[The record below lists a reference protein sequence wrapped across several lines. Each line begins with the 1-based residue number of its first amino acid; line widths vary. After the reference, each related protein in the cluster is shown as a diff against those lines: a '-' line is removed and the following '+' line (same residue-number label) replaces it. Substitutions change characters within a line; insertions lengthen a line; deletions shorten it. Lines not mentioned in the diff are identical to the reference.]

1 MRMQEID
8 FEARP
13 PIDAYGGGGFRVGGE
28 RREGSLLLLPSGV
41 HAWPVI
47 APGMIDAAAAAPLL
61 DPGADIDLVLFGMG
75 PEIAF
80 LPRAV
85 RESLEAAGIGVE
97 AMSTASACRTFN
109 VLLAEDRRVA
119 GALIAV

>member
-13 PIDAYGGGGFRVGGE
+13 PIDAYGAGGFRIGGE
-28 RREGSLLLLPSGV
+28 RREGSVLLLPSGV
-41 HAWPVI
+41 RAWPAI
-47 APGMIDAAAAAPLL
+47 APGLIDAAAARPVL
-61 DPGADIDLVLFGMG
+61 DAVEEIDLVLFGMG

-80 LPRAV
+80 LPRPI
-85 RESLEAAGIGVE
+85 RESLEAAGIGMEV
-97 AMSTASACRTFN
+97 MSTPSACRTFN

-119 GALIAV
+119 AALITV

>member
-41 HAWPVI
+41 HAWPVL
-47 APGMIDAAAAAPLL
+47 APGLIDAAAADPLL
-61 DPGADIDLVLFGMG
+61 KAEEEIDLVLFGMG

-80 LPRAV
+80 LPRPV
-85 RESLEAAGIGVE
+85 RESLEAANIGVE
-97 AMSTASACRTFN
+97 VMSTPSACRTFN

-119 GALIAV
+119 AALIAV